1 MLSIDTGS
9 FRRTFDDAGWR
20 ASLAEDRL
28 RELLMGGKPDFGVSA
43 SSPAPRLT
51 HEAPQKLKAQLRAGT
66 LDNQQVEVEVAETG
80 DMPSQLVHSAGNG
93 EP

>member
-1 MLSIDTGS
+1 VARQPRGGLK
-9 FRRTFDDAGWR
+9 
-20 ASLAEDRL
+20 
-28 RELLMGGKPDFGVSA
+28 GGKPDFGVSA

-51 HEAPQKLKAQLRAGT
+51 DEAPQKLKAQLRGGT
-66 LDNQQVEVEVAETG
+66 PDNQQVEVAETG